1 MQLESTRGK
10 ALDSKKNTHAF
21 FRLKADQWGGY

>member
-1 MQLESTRGK
+1 MQLNRDKSK

-21 FRLKADQWGGY
+21 FRLKADLWGGY